1 MEKSINTGDIHLQ
14 TTTKTNND
22 LLTEII
28 FDVKTNWKDWH
39 LWDEDDYISLDESK
53 DISDTHY
60 IKICMQVGDEIFR
73 MMYLSFDKH
82 WTQTLRHCEAIDN
95 EEYNPNADKENI
107 AEALKEIKERVDVL
121 LQKTQYLC
129 K

>member
-1 MEKSINTGDIHLQ
+1 MEKSINTVDIHLQ
-14 TTTKTNND
+14 TKTNND

-28 FDVKTNWKDWH
+28 FDIKTNWKDWH
-39 LWDEDDYISLDESK
+39 LWDEDDYIHIEESA
-53 DISDTHY
+53 ITSDTRY
-60 IKICMQVGDEIFR
+60 IWICTYVGNEIFR

-95 EEYNPNADKENI
+95 EEYIPNVDKENI